1 MDGTSNILSEAIRK
15 PRTPAQRLSV
25 KYSPSDLFWPRLI
38 EVLLDACTVFVCVDL
53 GFRFALFRTLGTPLP
68 VTHAQVLALVFSI
81 VMLMLLDRAGA
92 YRASGGLLRIRET
105 ASVLES
111 VFIAA
116 AVLIPCIFLADSS
129 RWVLLVILEV
139 PVLAFAL
146 ILQKYAFHL
155 LTGKMRRSGV
165 SIYGAGASARA
176 LYAALERSPKLGL
189 HPIALIADV
198 RHESEINS
206 NSDQRGGIPLIHVD
220 FSASLLREHRADTVI
235 ISSPFAS
242 SNAIQRI
249 MNESAEADAQV
260 LYGAE
265 AATIGHTEIDYIEL
279 DGQIVYGQHQVRS
292 RRLHEIFSRG
302 MDILVSYLMLLCVAL
317 PATLVAI
324 AIRLDSTGPILFRQ
338 VRIGQ
343 NGVQFTILKFRTMHE
358 EACSDSVSPTH
369 SADPRITRVGRW
381 LRRTSVDELPQ
392 LLNVMRGDMALVGP
406 RPEMPFIVRG
416 YSDAQRQRLRV
427 KPGLTGIWQ
436 ISAARRYPIHENIHY
451 DLYYLKHR
459 SLAMDVALLF
469 HTLFVAISGI

>member
-1 MDGTSNILSEAIRK
+1 
-15 PRTPAQRLSV
+15 
-25 KYSPSDLFWPRLI
+25 
-38 EVLLDACTVFVCVDL
+38 
-53 GFRFALFRTLGTPLP
+53 
-68 VTHAQVLALVFSI
+68 
-81 VMLMLLDRAGA
+81 
-92 YRASGGLLRIRET
+92 
-105 ASVLES
+105 
-111 VFIAA
+111 
-116 AVLIPCIFLADSS
+116 
-129 RWVLLVILEV
+129 
-139 PVLAFAL
+139 
-146 ILQKYAFHL
+146 
-155 LTGKMRRSGV
+155 MRRSGV
-165 SIYGAGASARA
+165 SRHRVLIYGAGASARA